1 MRVQILTVG
10 RPRDRG
16 LVALCEDYIR
26 RCGPLLR
33 VEWDAVGAGDPR
45 GSKRPDRAI
54 AAEEQRLLKRLDPT
68 AVAIALDEGGKRR
81 NSRELARWLG
91 GLRDDGRRIQLVVG
105 GAFGLGP
112 ELRRRCPQRLSLSPL
127 TLPHELALLVLTEQL
142 YRAKTILAGEPY
154 HH

>member
-16 LVALCEDYIR
+16 LSGLCETYLR
-26 RCGPLLR
+26 RCAPLLR
-33 VEWDAVGAGDPR
+33 TDWSVVSAGDPR
-45 GSKRPDRAI
+45 GSNRPERAI
-54 AAEEQRLLKRLDPT
+54 AAEEQRLLKRLDSD
-68 AVAIALDEGGKRR
+68 AVIVALDEGGKRR
-81 NSRELARWLG
+81 DSRELARWLG
-91 GLRDDGRRIQLVVG
+91 RLRDDGRRIQLVVG

-112 ELRRRCPQRLSLSPL
+112 ELRRRCHQQISLSPL
-127 TLPHELALLVLTEQL
+127 TLPHELALLILTEQL

>member
-16 LVALCEDYIR
+16 LATLCETYLR
-26 RCGPLLR
+26 RCAPLFHTDWT
-33 VEWDAVGAGDPR
+33 VVGAGDPR
-45 GSKRPDRAI
+45 GSKRPERAV
-54 AAEEQRLLKRLDPT
+54 AAEEQRLLRRLDAD
-68 AVAIALDEGGKRR
+68 AVTIALDEGGKRR

-91 GLRDDGRRIQLVVG
+91 GLRDDGRRIQLVIG
-105 GAFGLGP
+105 GAFGLGS
-112 ELRRRCPQRLSLSPL
+112 ELRRRCQQQISLSPL
-127 TLPHELALLVLTEQL
+127 TLPHELALLLLTEQL